1 MSDLQA
7 FPTDIRRRLGKMEQ
21 IKQAADW
28 IGASIE
34 WDLIDWMATS
44 PMTTQGDS
52 DADFCAAYLGW
63 IDSNPWAA
71 RETGTETRALSGQAP
86 GRRASD
92 AVSSSY
98 GFREAVL
105 LAALH
110 SQSDCL
116 HILRQMVG
124 NGSNSVGTLRLAAEA
139 LDHAQ
144 RMIDDERLA
153 RQALEDLHGLG
164 QRRANDRPQSTI
176 DAEWPRAIEHVV
188 ADVRSLTNTVMSMQF
203 H

>member
-1 MSDLQA
+1 
-7 FPTDIRRRLGKMEQ
+7 MEQ
-21 IKQAADW
+21 INQAIEW
-28 IGASIE
+28 IGSYLE
-34 WDLIDWMATS
+34 WSNIDWAATS
-44 PMTTQGDS
+44 PMAMQGDS
-52 DADFCAAYLGW
+52 DVDFCTAYLGW
-63 IDSNPWAA
+63 TDANPLAGQERRDHA
-71 RETGTETRALSGQAP
+71 GQAR

-92 AVSSSY
+92 VVGSTY

-116 HILRQMVG
+116 HILRQIVE
-124 NGSNSVGTLRLAAEA
+124 NGGTDAGTLRLVVAA

-144 RMIDDERLA
+144 RLIDDERLA
-153 RQALEDLHGLG
+153 RQALDDLHGFG
-164 QRRANDRPQSTI
+164 HRRASDHLQSNI

-188 ADVRSLTNTVMSMQF
+188 ADVRSLTSTVMAMQF

>member
-1 MSDLQA
+1 
-7 FPTDIRRRLGKMEQ
+7 MEQ

-28 IGASIE
+28 IGASLE
-34 WDLIDWMATS
+34 WWGNIDSMATS
-44 PMTTQGDS
+44 PVPTQADPEE
-52 DADFCAAYLGW
+52 DFCAAYLGW
-63 IDSNPWAA
+63 MDSNPWAGGEA
-71 RETGTETRALSGQAP
+71 RGSSPQAP

-92 AVSSSY
+92 AVSGSY

-110 SQSDCL
+110 AQSDCL

-144 RMIDDERLA
+144 RLIDDERLA
-153 RQALEDLHGLG
+153 RRALEDLHGFG
-164 QRRANDRPQSTI
+164 QRRAGDRLQSTA
-176 DAEWPRAIEHVV
+176 DAEWPRAIEHVA

>member
-1 MSDLQA
+1 
-7 FPTDIRRRLGKMEQ
+7 MEQ

-28 IGASIE
+28 IGASLEWWSNIE
-34 WDLIDWMATS
+34 WVATS
-44 PMTTQGDS
+44 SVPTQGDS

-63 IDSNPWAA
+63 MDSNPWGGGEAHA
-71 RETGTETRALSGQAP
+71 PSGQAP

-116 HILRQMVG
+116 HILRQIVG
-124 NGSNSVGTLRLAAEA
+124 NGGNSVGTLRLAAEA

-144 RMIDDERLA
+144 RLIDDERLA
-153 RQALEDLHGLG
+153 RRALEDLHGLG
-164 QRRANDRPQSTI
+164 QRRASDRQQSTI